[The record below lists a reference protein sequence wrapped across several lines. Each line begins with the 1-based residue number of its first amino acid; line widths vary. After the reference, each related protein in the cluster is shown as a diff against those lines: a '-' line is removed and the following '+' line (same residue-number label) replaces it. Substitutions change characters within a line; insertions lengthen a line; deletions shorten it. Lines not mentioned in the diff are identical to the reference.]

1 MPKAPRKATSGT
13 PFPFVRQFTAPP
25 FFVDIDD
32 AKRKSQLLLDAVQH
46 AAPVNQ
52 ATPVKRKVGK
62 KSPPKRQAAPAKKG
76 GAGKGKPAKKR

>member
-1 MPKAPRKATSGT
+1 MPKAPRQETSST

-46 AAPVNQ
+46 AAPVEQ
-52 ATPVKRKVGK
+52 KTPAKRKSVK
-62 KSPPKRQAAPAKKG
+62 QPKRPAAPAKKS
-76 GAGKGKPAKKR
+76 GAGKGSPAKKR